1 MPDDWSLT
9 VEEQRAWR
17 RYVEMQHGLE
27 RHLAQHTQREFGLSE
42 SDFEILVNLSESSNG
57 RMRAVELA
65 DATQWEK
72 SRLSH
77 HLSRMEKRGLI
88 AREPGESRY
97 PKVALTDAG
106 WKAIKACAP
115 ANAARVRQL
124 FVDVLGSRR
133 LAVLSEIADDVIA
146 AIAEHQQSDCEVR
159 GGPSRAGEGSGI
171 VAVTAVPEPGRDRML
186 SRPPTISARSAIDN
200 RP

>member
-27 RHLAQHTQREFGLSE
+27 RHLAQHMQREFGLSE
-42 SDFEILVNLSESSNG
+42 SDFEILVNLSESSSG

-88 AREPGESRY
+88 AREPGDSRY
-97 PKVALTDAG
+97 PEVALTDAG

-146 AIAEHQQSDCEVR
+146 AIAEHQQSDCA
-159 GGPSRAGEGSGI
+159 AGEGSGI

-186 SRPPTISARSAIDN
+186 SRPPTISARSAIDS

>member
-1 MPDDWSLT
+1 MTDDWALT
-9 VEEQRAWR
+9 AEEQQAWR

-27 RHLAQHTQREFGLSE
+27 RHLAQHLQRDFGLSE
-42 SDFEILVNLSESSNG
+42 SDFEILVNLSESSSG

-88 AREPGESRY
+88 AREPGDNRY
-97 PKVALTDAG
+97 PEVALTDAG
-106 WKAIKACAP
+106 RNAIKVCAP

-124 FVDVLGSRR
+124 FVDVLGADR
-133 LAVLSEIADDVIA
+133 LAVLSEMAGDVLA
-146 AIAEHQQSDCEVR
+146 AIDEHQKSD
-159 GGPSRAGEGSGI
+159 G
-171 VAVTAVPEPGRDRML
+171 AV
-186 SRPPTISARSAIDN
+186 SAK
-200 RP
+200 

>member
-9 VEEQRAWR
+9 AEEQRAWR

-27 RHLAQHTQREFGLSE
+27 RHLAQHMQREFGLSE

-88 AREPGESRY
+88 AREPGDSRY
-97 PKVALTDAG
+97 PEVALTGAG
-106 WKAIKACAP
+106 RKAIKACAP

-146 AIAEHQQSDCEVR
+146 AIAEHQQSDCRKSTRGARAHLVR
-159 GGPSRAGEGSGI
+159 ERAAGSLPSQRC
-171 VAVTAVPEPGRDRML
+171 PNPGA
-186 SRPPTISARSAIDN
+186 TGC
-200 RP
+200 

>member
-27 RHLAQHTQREFGLSE
+27 RHLAQHMQREFGLSE

-88 AREPGESRY
+88 AREPGDSRY
-97 PKVALTDAG
+97 PEVALTDAG

-159 GGPSRAGEGSGI
+159 VGPSRAGEGSGI

-186 SRPPTISARSAIDN
+186 SRPPTISARSAIDS